1 MQVDV
6 RADMS
11 RILFQLR
18 QVQDAA
24 TNKAA
29 ARALNRAATTV
40 RAEASR
46 EIRKEYNIK
55 ASEIRKEMSIQRATP
70 SRLVS
75 AVKAKGRRLT
85 LLRFNARQNRTG
97 VAVTIKKGRRQ
108 TIKSAFIARGKGG
121 NPVVF
126 ARGQYV
132 NGRFVPGKPRYPITA
147 LNTVSIPVMF
157 SQKVIV
163 RALER
168 VAGEAFRK
176 NYLSELRFALGQVRN
191 G

>member
-85 LLRFNARQNRTG
+85 LLRFNAKQNRTG

-108 TIKSAFIARGKGG
+108 TIKSAFVARGKGG

-132 NGRFVPGKPRYPITA
+132 NGRFVPGKSRYPITA

-168 VAGEAFRK
+168 VAGDAFRK
-176 NYLSELRFALGQVRN
+176 NYLSELRFALGQVR
-191 G
+191 

>member
-108 TIKSAFIARGKGG
+108 TIKSAFIARG
-121 NPVVF
+121 
-126 ARGQYV
+126 
-132 NGRFVPGKPRYPITA
+132 
-147 LNTVSIPVMF
+147 
-157 SQKVIV
+157 
-163 RALER
+163 
-168 VAGEAFRK
+168 
-176 NYLSELRFALGQVRN
+176 
-191 G
+191 

>member
-6 RADMS
+6 RADMR

-18 QVQDAA
+18 QTQDAA

-40 RAEASR
+40 RAESSR

-55 ASEIRKEMSIQRATP
+55 AAEIRKEMSIQRATP
-70 SRLVS
+70 LRLVS
-75 AVKAKGRRLT
+75 IVKAKGRRLT
-85 LLRFNARQNRTG
+85 LHRFNAKQNKTG

-108 TIKSAFIARGKGG
+108 TIRSAFIQPGTAG

-126 ARGQYV
+126 ARGKYV
-132 NGRFVPGKPRYPITA
+132 GGRFVPGKSRYPIAA
-147 LNTVSIPVMF
+147 LNTVSVPVMF
-157 SQKVIV
+157 SQRVIV
-163 RALER
+163 KALER

-176 NYLSELRFALGQVRN
+176 NYLRELRFALGQVR
-191 G
+191 